1 MNDPIRLHPI
11 SPPRGVPSHIAR
23 PPYVINGRVAPRPRL
38 PHVHDGAGLARMR
51 NSGRIAREVLDTV
64 LGAVRPG
71 ISTDE
76 LDAIGHAKAVELG
89 AYPSPL
95 YYQGFPKSICTSV
108 NEVVCHG
115 IPDARILQDGDLINC
130 DVTIFH
136 DGMHGDCS
144 ETVFVGDVDAE
155 RRRLVRAT
163 WEALQAGIRAV
174 RPGRPVREIGR
185 AIADVARRYKLG
197 VVRQFAGHGIGE
209 RFHMPP
215 QILHYYDRRAST
227 RMMPGMTFTIEP
239 MLNLGDWRCRVLED
253 GWTAVTTDG
262 QRSAQFEHTIVVTR
276 KGAEILTGTAPPWFE
291 RA

>member
-1 MNDPIRLHPI
+1 MNEPIRIYPM
-11 SPPRGVPSHIAR
+11 SPPRSVPAHIVR
-23 PPYVINGRVAPRPRL
+23 PPYVIADRVAERP
-38 PHVHDGAGLARMR
+38 PHPQIHDAAGQARMR
-51 NSGRIAREVLDTV
+51 NAGRVGRMVLDAV
-64 LGAVRPG
+64 LGAVEPG
-71 ISTDE
+71 ITTDA
-76 LDAIGHAKAVELG
+76 LDAIAHAKAIELG

-95 YYQGFPKSICTSV
+95 YYRQFPKSICTSV

-115 IPDARILQDGDLINC
+115 IPDQRTLQDGDIINC
-130 DVTIFH
+130 DVTVYI
-136 DGMHGDCS
+136 DGVHGDCS
-144 ETVFVGDVDAE
+144 ETMLVGNVDAE
-155 RRRLVRAT
+155 GRALVTAT
-163 WEALQAGIRAV
+163 YEAMMAGIRAV

-253 GWTAVTTDG
+253 GWTAVTADG
-262 QRSAQFEHTIVVTR
+262 QRSAQFEHTLLVTR
-276 KGAEILTGTAPPWFE
+276 TGAEILTGNGPPWFE